1 MCFSLFRTRFFISY
15 YFIIFIGLM
24 LVCDKT
30 ALLIPVMCAVAVHET
45 GHICAIKYCGFKLKS
60 IEVYPFLLRAK
71 YDCDFTFFN
80 MLTVYICGP
89 LFNLILGA
97 ILLTLYN
104 IFNNQ
109 TLFNLAAISF
119 LVGAYN
125 LMPCAG
131 LDGGSITKLIL
142 LKIFS
147 QKTAKIL
154 LIIISCVFTVATIWF
169 VLYMLN
175 FKINATVLCLAF
187 YLFISTFFTEVK
199 NIGR

>member
-1 MCFSLFRTRFFISY
+1 MCFSLFRTRVFISY
-15 YFIIFIGLM
+15 YFIILIGLM

-71 YDCDFTFFN
+71 YDCDFTFSN

-89 LFNLILGA
+89 LFNLVFGA
-97 ILLTLYN
+97 VLLMLYN
-104 IFNNQ
+104 IYNNQ
-109 TLFNLAAISF
+109 TLFTFAAVSL

-125 LMPCAG
+125 LLPCAG

-154 LIIISCVFTVATIWF
+154 LIIISCVFTAATIWF
-169 VLYMLN
+169 VLYTLN